1 MKPCPSHRE
10 SVALLAC
17 GALPLGEADELR
29 RHLHECAGC
38 GEYLRQLSAVCDDH
52 TAAAHHLPDAEVS
65 PRLRGRIAALIRADA
80 DGRLNDSLFTGFTG
94 WGRIAGVAALLALLV
109 GSVMVFRKPPPP
121 APVAG
126 TPAPPPTRTANPPAA
141 SVKLITYRLAL
152 NRSPED
158 LDELLSHE
166 AARPAFNPPT
176 VFRVS
181 LARLDT
187 GL

>member
-17 GALPLGEADELR
+17 GALPAGEADELHQ
-29 RHLHECAGC
+29 HLQTCAGC
-38 GEYLRQLSAVCDDH
+38 REYLRQLSAVCADH
-52 TAAAHHLPDAEVS
+52 TAAAHHLADGEVS
-65 PRLRGRIAALIRADA
+65 PRLHGRIAAAIRADA
-80 DGRLNDSLFTGFTG
+80 DQRRNDFVFAGFTY
-94 WGRIAGVAALLALLV
+94 WARLAGVATLLV
-109 GSVMVFRKPPPP
+109 LLIGSVMVLRKPTSPTLLVETPVLSP
-121 APVAG
+121 AG
-126 TPAPPPTRTANPPAA
+126 KANPPAA
-141 SVKLITYRLAL
+141 SVNLITYRLAL

-187 GL
+187 GF